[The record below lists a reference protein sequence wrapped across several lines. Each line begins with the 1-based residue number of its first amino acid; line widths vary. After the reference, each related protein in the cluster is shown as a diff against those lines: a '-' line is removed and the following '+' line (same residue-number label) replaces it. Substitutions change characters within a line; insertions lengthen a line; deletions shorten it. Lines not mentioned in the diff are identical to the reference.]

1 MKFEDAKV
9 GMEVVVT
16 GEQAERFPEGAV
28 ITDVDKN
35 DFSVRLKGKHGVT
48 LWFWDINSRAH
59 ESQRNAYDMS
69 DIHLKDDGFR
79 KLPTMTHILAEY
91 LGKDCDFRKLPPTT
105 HLLAEYLGL
114 DPEKVKCHVDKEN
127 GTITVRQGDV
137 EAKAK
142 KAPQDKWDFRLGMG
156 LALCRLKEKLAE
168 HRKPEFGEPCYY
180 VLKSYL
186 INYTTFGLSEDFIQG
201 SVMYAMGNVFKTQ
214 KEAEDNAEE
223 MVKRANMV
231 IEFCKK
237 QGW

>member
-16 GEQAERFPEGAV
+16 GEQADKFPGGAV
-28 ITDVDKN
+28 IVEVDKN
-35 DFSVRLKGKHGVT
+35 DFSVRLKGAYGVH
-48 LWFWDINSRAH
+48 LWFWDINSRDPYP
-59 ESQRNAYDMS
+59 ETQRNAYDMA
-69 DIHLKDDGFR
+69 DIHLKDDG
-79 KLPTMTHILAEY
+79 
-91 LGKDCDFRKLPPTT
+91 FRKLPPTT

-114 DPEKVKCHVDKEN
+114 DPEKVKCYVDKEN
-127 GTITVRQGDV
+127 SIIKVKQGDV

-168 HRKPEFGEPCYY
+168 PRKPAFMEPCHY
-180 VLKSYL
+180 VLKDGL
-186 INYTTFGLSEDFIQG
+186 VHFTTFGLSEYFIQD

-223 MVKRANMV
+223 MLKRANMI

>member
-16 GEQAERFPEGAV
+16 GENAGRFPEGAV

-35 DFSVRLKGKHGVT
+35 DFSVRLKGAYGVS
-48 LWFWDINSRAH
+48 LWFWDINSRDH
-59 ESQRNAYDMS
+59 EKPRNAYDMS
-69 DIHLKDDGFR
+69 DIHLKDCGFR
-79 KLPTMTHILAEY
+79 KLPTTTHI
-91 LGKDCDFRKLPPTT
+91 
-105 HLLAEYLGL
+105 LAEYLGL
-114 DPEKVKCHVDKEN
+114 DPEKVKCYVDKEN
-127 GTITVRQGDV
+127 SIIKVKQGDV

-168 HRKPEFGEPCYY
+168 PRKPAFMKPCYY
-180 VLKSYL
+180 VLKDGVVHC
-186 INYTTFGLSEDFIQG
+186 TAVGLLEDFIQD
-201 SVMYAMGNVFKTQ
+201 SVMYAMGNVFKTA
-214 KEAEDNAEE
+214 KEAEDNTEE
-223 MVKRANMV
+223 MLKRANMI

>member
-16 GEQAERFPEGAV
+16 GEQAGRFPEGAV

-35 DFSVRLKGKHGVT
+35 DFSVRLKGVDDAR
-48 LWFWDINSRAH
+48 LWFWDINSRDL
-59 ESQRNAYDMS
+59 ETRRNFYDMS
-69 DIHLKDDGFR
+69 DIHLKDDG
-79 KLPTMTHILAEY
+79 
-91 LGKDCDFRKLPPTT
+91 FRKLPPTT

-114 DPEKVKCHVDKEN
+114 DPEKVKCYVDKEN
-127 GTITVRQGDV
+127 SIIKVKQGDV

-156 LALCRLKEKLAE
+156 LALCRLTEKLAE
-168 HRKPEFGEPCYY
+168 PRKPAFMEPCHY
-180 VLKSYL
+180 VVNAGLV
-186 INYTTFGLSEDFIQG
+186 NHTTLGLFEDFIQD
-201 SVMYAMGNVFKTQ
+201 SITYAMGNVFKTQ
-214 KEAEDNAEE
+214 KEAKDNTEE
-223 MVKRANMV
+223 MVKRANMI

>member
-16 GEQAERFPEGAV
+16 GENAGRFPEGAV
-28 ITDVDKN
+28 IVDVDKN
-35 DFSVRLKGKHGVT
+35 DFSVRLKGTHGLH
-48 LWFWDINSRAH
+48 LWFWDINSR
-59 ESQRNAYDMS
+59 EPKSQRNAYDMS
-69 DIHLKDDGFR
+69 DIHLKDCG
-79 KLPTMTHILAEY
+79 
-91 LGKDCDFRKLPPTT
+91 FRKLPPTT

-114 DPEKVKCHVDKEN
+114 DPEKVKCYVDKEN
-127 GTITVRQGDV
+127 SIIKVKQGDV

-168 HRKPEFGEPCYY
+168 PRKPAFMKPCYY
-180 VLKSYL
+180 VLKD
-186 INYTTFGLSEDFIQG
+186 GLVHCTAVGLLEDFIQD
-201 SVMYAMGNVFKTQ
+201 SVMYAMGNVFKTE
-214 KEAEDNAEE
+214 KEAEDNTEE
-223 MVKRANMV
+223 MLKRANML

>member
-16 GEQAERFPEGAV
+16 GEHAKRFPQGAV
-28 ITDVDKN
+28 IVDVDKN
-35 DFSVRLKGKHGVT
+35 DFSVRLKGAHGLH
-48 LWFWDINSRAH
+48 LWFWDINSR
-59 ESQRNAYDMS
+59 EPKSQRNAYDMT
-69 DIHLKDDGFR
+69 DIHLKDC
-79 KLPTMTHILAEY
+79 E
-91 LGKDCDFRKLPPTT
+91 FRKLPPTT

-114 DPEKVKCHVDKEN
+114 DPEKVKCYVDKEN

-168 HRKPEFGEPCYY
+168 PCKPAFMKPCYY
-180 VLKSYL
+180 VLKD
-186 INYTTFGLSEDFIQG
+186 GLVHCTAVGLLEDFIQD
-201 SVMYAMGNVFKTQ
+201 SVMYAMGNVFKTE
-214 KEAEDNAEE
+214 KEAEDNTEE
-223 MVKRANMV
+223 MLKRANMI

>member
-16 GEQAERFPEGAV
+16 GENAGRFPEGAV

-35 DFSVRLKGKHGVT
+35 DFSVRLKGAYGVS
-48 LWFWDINSRAH
+48 LWFWDINSRDH
-59 ESQRNAYDMS
+59 EKPRNVFDMS
-69 DIHLKDDGFR
+69 DIHLKDC
-79 KLPTMTHILAEY
+79 E
-91 LGKDCDFRKLPPTT
+91 FRKLPPTT

-114 DPEKVKCHVDKEN
+114 DPEKVKCYVDKEN
-127 GTITVRQGDV
+127 SIIKVKQGDV

-156 LALCRLKEKLAE
+156 LALCRLTEKLAE
-168 HRKPEFGEPCYY
+168 QRKPAFLEPCHY
-180 VLKSYL
+180 VLKGGLVHS
-186 INYTTFGLSEDFIQG
+186 TTFGLSEDFIQD
-201 SVMYAMGNVFKTQ
+201 SILYAMGNVFKTQ

-223 MVKRANMV
+223 MLKRANMV

>member
-16 GEQAERFPEGAV
+16 GEQADKFPEGAV
-28 ITDVDKN
+28 IVEVDKN
-35 DFSVRLKGKHGVT
+35 DFSVRLKGAYGVH
-48 LWFWDINSRAH
+48 LWFWDINNRGP
-59 ESQRNAYDMS
+59 ESQRNAYDMA
-69 DIHLKDDGFR
+69 DIHLKDDG
-79 KLPTMTHILAEY
+79 
-91 LGKDCDFRKLPPTT
+91 FRKLPPTT

-114 DPEKVKCHVDKEN
+114 APEKVKCYVDKEN
-127 GTITVRQGDV
+127 SIIKVKQGGV

-168 HRKPEFGEPCYY
+168 PRKPAFEEACHY
-180 VLKSYL
+180 VLKDGL
-186 INYTTFGLSEDFIQG
+186 VHFTTFGLSEDFIQD
-201 SVMYAMGNVFKTQ
+201 SVMYAMGNVFETQ
-214 KEAEDNAEE
+214 KEAEDNTEE
-223 MVKRANMV
+223 MLKRANMV

>member
-16 GEQAERFPEGAV
+16 GEQADRFPEGAV

-35 DFSVRLKGKHGVT
+35 DFSVRLKGAYGLH
-48 LWFWDINSRAH
+48 LWFWDINSRVSK
-59 ESQRNAYDMS
+59 EQRNAYDMS
-69 DIHLKDDGFR
+69 DIHLKDGGFR
-79 KLPTMTHILAEY
+79 KLPT
-91 LGKDCDFRKLPPTT
+91 KT

-114 DPEKVKCHVDKEN
+114 DPEKVKCYVDKEN
-127 GTITVRQGDV
+127 SIIKVKQGDV

-168 HRKPEFGEPCYY
+168 PRKPAFMKPCYY
-180 VLKSYL
+180 VLKD
-186 INYTTFGLSEDFIQG
+186 GLVHCTAVGLLEDFIQD
-201 SVMYAMGNVFKTQ
+201 SVMYAMGNVFKTE
-214 KEAEDNAEE
+214 KEAEDNTEE
-223 MVKRANMV
+223 MLKRANMI

>member
-16 GEQAERFPEGAV
+16 GEQADRFPEGAV
-28 ITDVDKN
+28 IVDVDKN
-35 DFSVRLKGKHGVT
+35 DFSVRLKGAYGVH
-48 LWFWDINSRAH
+48 LWFWDINSRGLK
-59 ESQRNAYDMS
+59 EQRNAYDMS
-69 DIHLKDDGFR
+69 DIHLKDCG
-79 KLPTMTHILAEY
+79 
-91 LGKDCDFRKLPPTT
+91 FRKLPPTT

-114 DPEKVKCHVDKEN
+114 DPEKVKCYVDKEN
-127 GTITVRQGDV
+127 SIIKVKQGDV

-168 HRKPEFGEPCYY
+168 PRKPAFMKPCYY
-180 VLKSYL
+180 VLKD
-186 INYTTFGLSEDFIQG
+186 GLVHCTAVGLLEDFIQD
-201 SVMYAMGNVFKTQ
+201 SVMYAMGNVFKTE
-214 KEAEDNAEE
+214 KEAEDNTEE
-223 MVKRANMV
+223 MLKRANMI

>member
-16 GEQAERFPEGAV
+16 GEQADRFPEGAV

-35 DFSVRLKGKHGVT
+35 DFSVRVKGAHGVR
-48 LWFWDINSRAH
+48 LWFWDINSRDH
-59 ESQRNAYDMS
+59 ENPRNVFDMS
-69 DIHLKDDGFR
+69 DIHLKDC
-79 KLPTMTHILAEY
+79 E
-91 LGKDCDFRKLPPTT
+91 FRKLPPTT

-114 DPEKVKCHVDKEN
+114 DPEKVKCYVDKEN
-127 GTITVRQGDV
+127 SIIKVKQGDV

-156 LALCRLKEKLAE
+156 LALCRLTEKLAE
-168 HRKPEFGEPCYY
+168 PRKPAFMKPCYY
-180 VLKSYL
+180 VLKDGFV
-186 INYTTFGLSEDFIQG
+186 NFTTVGLLEDFIQD

-214 KEAEDNAEE
+214 KEAEDNTEE
-223 MVKRANMV
+223 MLKRANMI